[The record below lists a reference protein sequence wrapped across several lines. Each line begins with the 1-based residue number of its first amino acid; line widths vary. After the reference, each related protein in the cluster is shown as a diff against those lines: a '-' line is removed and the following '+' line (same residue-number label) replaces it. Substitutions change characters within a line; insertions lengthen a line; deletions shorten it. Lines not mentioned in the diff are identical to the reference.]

1 MRQQTREKAL
11 TERQFERLL
20 IGAMRIEDAT
30 ESMETRAML
39 LIGGRLG
46 LRPGE
51 VTHLDASWINRR
63 REMLS
68 IPSHDPCTKGRDG
81 DPCGY
86 CRQAVKQ
93 QMKHDDSKD
102 FEEVLETYWNPKTD
116 AAVRDVPYGWDQRI
130 SVAIDWL
137 IDTHSGWPY
146 SFSTLQR
153 RLDAAL
159 EKADGLTGNNTS
171 LHGLRGTAAS
181 YHAGRGLD
189 SGPLQSM
196 FGWSDLATAKNYIAV
211 DGEMTA
217 RALGEVHG

>member
-1 MRQQTREKAL
+1 
-11 TERQFERLL
+11 
-20 IGAMRIEDAT
+20 MRIEDPDQA
-30 ESMETRAML
+30 METRAML

-51 VTHLDASWINRR
+51 VTHLGASWINRR

-68 IPSHDPCTKGRDG
+68 IPSQDPCSKGRDG
-81 DPCGY
+81 GPCGY
-86 CRQAVKQ
+86 CRQAARQ
-93 QMKHDDSKD
+93 QVKHDDSKE
-102 FEEVLETYWNPKTD
+102 FEEVVDSYWNPKTD
-116 AAVRDVPYGWDQRI
+116 AAVRDVPFGWDQRI
-130 SVAIDWL
+130 SVAIEWL
-137 IDTHSGWPY
+137 IDTHGGWPY

-153 RLDAAL
+153 RLEMAL
-159 EKADGLTGNNTS
+159 EKADTLESDDTS

-217 RALGEVHG
+217 RALGEVH

>member
-20 IGAMRIEDAT
+20 IGAMRIEDA
-30 ESMETRAML
+30 EQAMETRAML

-68 IPSHDPCTKGRDG
+68 IPNHDSCTKGRDG
-81 DPCGY
+81 SPCGY
-86 CRQAVKQ
+86 CRQAANQ
-93 QMKHDDSKD
+93 QLKHDDTKEFDDVIES
-102 FEEVLETYWNPKTD
+102 YWNPKTD
-116 AAVRDVPYGWDQRI
+116 AAVRDVPFGWSQRI
-130 SVAIDWL
+130 SVAIEWL
-137 IDTHSGWPY
+137 IDTHGGWPY

-153 RLDAAL
+153 RLETALDRADRL
-159 EKADGLTGNNTS
+159 EKDDTS

-217 RALGEVHG
+217 RALREAN

>member
-68 IPSHDPCTKGRDG
+68 IPGHDPCTNGRGG

-137 IDTHSGWPY
+137 IDTHGGWPY

-159 EKADGLTGNNTS
+159 EKADGLTESDTS

>member
-1 MRQQTREKAL
+1 MREFTREKAL
-11 TERQFERLL
+11 TEREFERLL
-20 IGAMRIEDAT
+20 IGAMRIDDPDI
-30 ESMETRAML
+30 SMETRSVL

-51 VTHLDASWINRR
+51 ITHIDESWVNSR

-68 IPSHDPCTKGRDG
+68 IPDNDPCTKGRNG
-81 DPCGY
+81 GPCGY
-86 CRQAVKQ
+86 CRQAAKQ
-93 QMKHDDSKD
+93 QVKHDGDKD
-102 FEEVLETYWNPKTD
+102 IETVLKSYWNPKTD

-137 IDTHSGWPY
+137 VDAYGGYPN

-153 RLDAAL
+153 RLQTAL
-159 EKADGLTGNNTS
+159 KLADGLDENSTT

-181 YHAGRGLD
+181 FHAGRGLD
-189 SGPLQSM
+189 AGPLQSM
-196 FGWSDLATAKNYIAV
+196 FGWTDLQTARNYIAV

>member
-11 TERQFERLL
+11 TERQYERLL
-20 IGAMRIEDAT
+20 IGAMRIEDPEQA
-30 ESMETRAML
+30 METRAML

-68 IPSHDPCTKGRDG
+68 IPSRDPCSKGRDD

-86 CRQAVKQ
+86 CRQAARQ
-93 QMKHDDSKD
+93 QVKHDDSKE
-102 FEEVLETYWNPKTD
+102 FEEVVDNYWNPKTD
-116 AAVRDVPYGWDQRI
+116 AAVRDVPFGWDQRI
-130 SVAIDWL
+130 SVAIEWL
-137 IDTHSGWPY
+137 IDTHGGWPY

-153 RLDAAL
+153 RLEMAL
-159 EKADGLTGNNTS
+159 EKAEALESDDTS

-217 RALGEVHG
+217 RALGEVH